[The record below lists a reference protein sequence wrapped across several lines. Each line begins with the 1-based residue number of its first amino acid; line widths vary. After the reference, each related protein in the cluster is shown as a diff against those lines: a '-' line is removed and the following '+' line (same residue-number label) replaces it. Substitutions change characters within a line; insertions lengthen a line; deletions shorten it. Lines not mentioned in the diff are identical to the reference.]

1 MVKINDI
8 QISLFPIT
16 NKVKKAVERVNMFE
30 DVSKDNPIWLATSK
44 GKDSLVLEYIFAL
57 SRVAYEKHFSLTS
70 VDPPELVKFAKEDR
84 ELTIDIPRYEDG

>member
-1 MVKINDI
+1 MAKISEI

-30 DVSKDNPIWLATSK
+30 EASKELPIWLATSK

-57 SRVAYEKHFSLTS
+57 CKIFSE
-70 VDPPELVKFAKEDR
+70 PEEAEIAFAER
-84 ELTIDIPRYEDG
+84 